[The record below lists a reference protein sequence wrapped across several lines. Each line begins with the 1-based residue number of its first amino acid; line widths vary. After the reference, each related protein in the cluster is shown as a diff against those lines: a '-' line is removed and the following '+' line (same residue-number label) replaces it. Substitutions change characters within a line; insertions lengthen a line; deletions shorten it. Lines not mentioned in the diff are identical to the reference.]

1 MRESEYI
8 ENGPRT
14 CEVET
19 LYGRTVTLYDEDDV
33 HSVFK
38 EESEFQQGKQI
49 EEFDIKCI
57 DAIFD
62 VDTRVGTVGR
72 DDITEIT
79 DQLEHENR

>member
-19 LYGRTVTLYDEDDV
+19 LYGRTITLYNEDDV

-38 EESEFQQGKQI
+38 EESGFQEGKQI
-49 EEFDIKCI
+49 EEFDIKC
-57 DAIFD
+57 
-62 VDTRVGTVGR
+62 
-72 DDITEIT
+72 
-79 DQLEHENR
+79 N

>member
-33 HSVFK
+33 HSVSK
-38 EESEFQQGKQI
+38 EESGFQEGKQI

-62 VDTRVGTVGR
+62 VDTSEGTQSLMPGVYVYF
-72 DDITEIT
+72 DP
-79 DQLEHENR
+79 LFSNA